1 MDEQQP
7 YLTVQEVARLLRLKE
22 RRVYALARSGVLP
35 GRRMTGRLLFRRAEI
50 EAWLAGAAA
59 GMPAARAGTLPAV
72 LVGSHD
78 PLLEWALRESGSGIA
93 SFLDGSLDGLARL
106 ARGEAIAA
114 GLHLPGAPDEGEWN
128 RSQVEERLAGRPVVL
143 LEWAWRER
151 GLIVA
156 AGNPL
161 GIDGLEGF
169 LRHRLVVRQPE
180 AGSQLL
186 LELLLRRTGL
196 PQESL
201 QRAVMVARSE
211 SDAALA
217 VADGKADAAFGL
229 LCMARQFRLGFVG
242 LARERFDLVVD
253 RHAYFE
259 PPFQRFLAFCRSPAL
274 ASRAGELGGYD
285 LSGLLTV
292 HYNAPRDPAAGSSPP

>member
-1 MDEQQP
+1 MRVLGGAEAMAEQQV

-22 RRVYALARSGVLP
+22 RRVYALARAGALP
-35 GRRMTGRLLFRRAEI
+35 GRRATGRLLFARAEI
-50 EAWLAGAAA
+50 EAWLARHEGGA
-59 GMPAARAGTLPAV
+59 PATASSDRPAV

-114 GLHLPGAPDEGEWN
+114 GLHLPAADAGWN
-128 RSQVEERLAGRPVVL
+128 RPQVEERLAGWPVVL

-156 AGNPL
+156 AGNPF
-161 GIDGLEGF
+161 GIGGLDGLAG
-169 LRHRLVVRQPE
+169 RRLVVRQPE
-180 AGSQLL
+180 AGSQIL
-186 LELLLRRTGL
+186 LELLLGRIAL
-196 PQESL
+196 PRQPTCAAL
-201 QRAVMVARSE
+201 ARSE

-229 LCMARQFRLGFVG
+229 FCMARQFRLPFVPV
-242 LARERFDLVVD
+242 ARERYDLAVD
-253 RHAYFE
+253 RRAFFE
-259 PPFQRFLAFCRSPAL
+259 PPFQRFLAFCRGGAL
-274 ASRAGELGGYD
+274 ASRAAELGGYD
-285 LSGLLTV
+285 LSGLLAV
-292 HYNAPRDPAAGSSPP
+292 HYNAP